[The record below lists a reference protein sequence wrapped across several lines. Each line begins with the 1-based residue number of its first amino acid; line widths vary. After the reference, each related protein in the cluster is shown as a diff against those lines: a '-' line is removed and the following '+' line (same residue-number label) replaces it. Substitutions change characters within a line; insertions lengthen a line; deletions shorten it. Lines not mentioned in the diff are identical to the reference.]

1 MEAKK
6 HFSRRGAEAQRRW
19 CESRYFGIQILEFFF
34 FLKMACLGASSEF
47 HLKNLC
53 ASAPLRENFRH
64 SAICLIPAFGEP
76 TSPPWPGDPPRAGSR
91 V

>member
-1 MEAKK
+1 MEIRKSGTEGMEAKK

-34 FLKMACLGASSEF
+34 FLKMACLGAFSEF

-53 ASAPLRENFRH
+53 ASTPLRENF
-64 SAICLIPAFGEP
+64 
-76 TSPPWPGDPPRAGSR
+76 
-91 V
+91 